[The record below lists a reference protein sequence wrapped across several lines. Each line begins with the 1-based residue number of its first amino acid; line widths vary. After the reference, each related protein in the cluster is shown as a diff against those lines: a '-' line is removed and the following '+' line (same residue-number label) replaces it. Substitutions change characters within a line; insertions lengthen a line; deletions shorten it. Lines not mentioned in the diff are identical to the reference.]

1 MRKALFALALLAFAV
16 PALRAQQQKEIKIT
30 PEWKARMEEKAPS
43 DPAVKP
49 AKKHKVFLFSLM
61 TGFKHWV
68 TPHTAEIVKIMGTKS
83 GVYEV
88 VESDDIRMFSAD
100 RLAPFDAVILNNT
113 CSKGPGRNMFI
124 DVLGKD
130 KQDEAARLERDLIDY
145 VAGGKGLIVLH
156 GAITFLNSSEPF
168 GEAIGGAFDFHPKQQ
183 EVVATPVDPGHPLV
197 RAFGGKPFVHVDE
210 PYLFK
215 GAYTKKDFRPLMV
228 MDTSRLDC
236 GNKTKEVQADVRYI
250 AWIRRHGKGR
260 VFYCSPSHNAQSFE
274 DPRLMRFMLDGFQ
287 YALGDLRC
295 DDAPIKK

>member
-1 MRKALFALALLAFAV
+1 MRNALLALLAFAAPTL
-16 PALRAQQQKEIKIT
+16 PADQPEIKIT
-30 PEWKARMEEKAPS
+30 PEWKAKMEEKAPS
-43 DPAVKP
+43 EPSVKP

-68 TPHTAEIVKIMGTKS
+68 TPHAAEIVKIVGIKS
-83 GVYEV
+83 GVYDV
-88 VESDDIRMFSAD
+88 VESDDIRMFAAD

-124 DVLGKD
+124 DVLGKA
-130 KQDEAARLERDLIDY
+130 KQGEAAKLERDLIDY

-168 GEAIGGAFDFHPKQQ
+168 GEVIGGAFDFHPKQQ
-183 EVVATPVDPGHPLV
+183 EIIATPVDPNHPLV
-197 RAFGGKPFVHVDE
+197 RAFGDKPFVHVDE
-210 PYLFK
+210 PYLFN
-215 GAYTKKDFRPLMV
+215 GAYAKKNFRPLMV

-250 AWIRRHGKGR
+250 AWVKRHGKGR
-260 VFYCSPSHNAQSFE
+260 VFYCSPSHNAQSFD
-274 DPRLMRFMLDGFQ
+274 DPRLMRFMLDCFQ

-295 DDAPIKK
+295 DDAPMKQ

>member
-1 MRKALFALALLAFAV
+1 MRKVLPALALLALAA
-16 PALRAQQQKEIKIT
+16 PALRGEQQEFKIT

-43 DPAVKP
+43 EPAVKP
-49 AKKHKVFLFSLM
+49 ARMHKAFLFSLM
-61 TGFKHWV
+61 TGYKHWV
-68 TPHTAEIVKIMGTKS
+68 TPHTAEIVKILGTKS

-88 VESDDIRMFSAD
+88 VESDDIRMFAAD

-113 CSKGPGRNMFI
+113 CSKGSGRNMFI

-145 VAGGKGLIVLH
+145 VAGGRGLIVLH
-156 GAITFLNSSEPF
+156 GGITFLNSSEPF
-168 GEAIGGAFDFHPKQQ
+168 GEVIGGAFDFHPKQQ

-197 RAFGGKPFVHVDE
+197 KAFGDKPFVHVDE
-210 PYLFK
+210 PYLFG
-215 GAYTKKDFRPLMV
+215 GAYTKKNFRPLMV

-236 GNKTKEVQADVRYI
+236 GNKTREVKADVRYI
-250 AWIRRHGKGR
+250 AWIKRHGKGR

-287 YALGDLRC
+287 YALGDLPC
-295 DDAPIKK
+295 DDAPMRK